1 MNSYFIYYF
10 NDVTAPAPFF
20 EVVNC
25 RNDGHALE
33 RCADLLKVRSAAM
46 AQVWA
51 GERMVGAMSGD
62 PIQMPSGAR
71 LAANPPQATT
81 SLRQ

>member
-1 MNSYFIYYF
+1 MNSYFFYYF
-10 NDVTAPAPFF
+10 AEVTAPAPFF

-25 RNDGHALE
+25 RDDQHALE
-33 RCADLLKVRSAAM
+33 RCGDLLKARGAAV

-51 GERMVGAMSGD
+51 GERMVGALAGD
-62 PIQMPSGAR
+62 PIQATTGTH
-71 LAANPPQATT
+71 LAANPPQGTT